1 MNDTQQPNVII
12 IYADDLGFGDVSC
25 YGANDIPTPNLDK
38 LADQGIKFHQAMP
51 PQPPVP
57 HRATAY

>member
-1 MNDTQQPNVII
+1 MSSNHRPNIII

-38 LADQGIKFHQAMP
+38 LADRKS
-51 PQPPVP
+51 VV
-57 HRATAY
+57 